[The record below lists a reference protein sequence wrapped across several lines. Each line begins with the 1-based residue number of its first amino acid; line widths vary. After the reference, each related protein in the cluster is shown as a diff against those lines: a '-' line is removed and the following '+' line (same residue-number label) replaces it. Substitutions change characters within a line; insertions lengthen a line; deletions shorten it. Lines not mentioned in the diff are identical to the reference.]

1 MKILFTLSLIF
12 VTTLAISQESK
23 KNTKETISVNKEKQ
37 TNQYAVYYKNYT
49 GVATIPKKELE
60 EMDTLTVRSLDVNK
74 PMVIVSFEIS
84 LLVNGALKSFVTS
97 GNVLSNEVRKIFKLA
112 KTNSKIYID
121 NITVKNSI
129 TAEIKKVQGM
139 TIKVK

>member
-97 GNVLSNEVRKIFKLA
+97 GNVLSNEVRKIFKLC
-112 KTNSKIYID
+112 
-121 NITVKNSI
+121 
-129 TAEIKKVQGM
+129 
-139 TIKVK
+139 